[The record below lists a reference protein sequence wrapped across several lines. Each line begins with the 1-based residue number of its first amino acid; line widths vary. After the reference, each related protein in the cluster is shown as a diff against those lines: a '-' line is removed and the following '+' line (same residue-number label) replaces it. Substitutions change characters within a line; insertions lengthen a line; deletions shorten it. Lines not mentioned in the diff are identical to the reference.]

1 MGECVYMVTQ
11 CKECGKDFIENR
23 PFQVFCNDY
32 CRGAYHRRRY
42 RQQAVEEAEDRR
54 EARLNG
60 GWRGEKEK
68 REKGNEGLGGSIKKG
83 RGGGGGRGWYGGGV
97 KFI

>member
-1 MGECVYMVTQ
+1 MTVQ
-11 CKECGKDFIENR
+11 CRECGKEFVENR

-60 GWRGEKEK
+60 HGTPEERQKA
-68 REKGNEGLGGSIKKG
+68 NEVLAKIIQRSGPKLVRRI
-83 RGGGGGRGWYGGGV
+83 
-97 KFI
+97 

>member
-1 MGECVYMVTQ
+1 MAQ

-42 RQQAVEEAEDRR
+42 RQQKVEEAEDRR

-60 GWRGEKEK
+60 D
-68 REKGNEGLGGSIKKG
+68 G
-83 RGGGGGRGWYGGGV
+83 RGTEQERQKASEVLARIITQSTSGRPR
-97 KFI
+97 IRRI

>member
-1 MGECVYMVTQ
+1 MTVQ

-32 CRGAYHRRRY
+32 CRGAYHRRKY
-42 RQQAVEEAEDRR
+42 RLQKAEEAEDRR

-60 GWRGEKEK
+60 NGHGTPEERQKANEVLARLVEEQQSK
-68 REKGNEGLGGSIKKG
+68 RKLVRRI
-83 RGGGGGRGWYGGGV
+83 
-97 KFI
+97 

>member
-1 MGECVYMVTQ
+1 MAQ

-32 CRGAYHRRRY
+32 CRGAYHRRKY

-60 GWRGEKEK
+60 HGTPEERQEASEVLARIVAEAGNGKKFVRNMMQLK
-68 REKGNEGLGGSIKKG
+68 R
-83 RGGGGGRGWYGGGV
+83 RV
-97 KFI
+97 